1 MGIPILFLYAIGIL
15 AFIIGLEEGE
25 TPNNMIYLGVAFLVN
40 GMAYYLSYTNTDYT
54 QAAYLPLVLGALS
67 VVVMIWRGIGMIPTS
82 LSWDEEADKED

>member
-15 AFIIGLEEGE
+15 AFIIGLEEE
-25 TPNNMIYLGVAFLVN
+25 EPPNNMIYLGVAFLVN

-54 QAAYLPLVLGALS
+54 QAAYLPLVLGALA

-82 LSWDEEADKED
+82 LSWDEEADKDD